1 MDSFDDIRSY
11 RQADYQAAMTRLW
24 NQPQF
29 LSLLPKV
36 PFVKDAA
43 QLREQALAL
52 PSLQAFHEHVI
63 IPLLS
68 QLSAIGTSSLS
79 QDGLENLDK
88 SRGYL
93 FISNH
98 RDIIMDSIQ
107 LNCLMCRRGMEPSET
122 AIGDNLLIQPWI
134 ADLVRL
140 SKCFIVRRGLSVK
153 EQMTASRQ
161 LSAYIRDSVC
171 QRGQSIWLAQREGR
185 AKTSDDRTQ
194 KSILK
199 MLIMSGS
206 GNILSD
212 LASLNPVALSIS
224 YEYDPCDYLKAKE
237 LQLKRDRPDFHKKP
251 EDDLL
256 SMTTG
261 IMGAKGRV
269 HYHASPCLGGELL
282 KLDGTLPKNEL
293 LEQVTTL
300 LDRQIHAGYRL
311 YPANYAA
318 LELLSRLPGHEEL
331 AASEAST
338 GQPGC
343 TAEEKRLFED
353 YIERQVARIDLPD
366 SEKDSRFLREKL
378 LEMYANPLIN
388 YNKTTI

>member
-1 MDSFDDIRSY
+1 MDAFDNIRSY
-11 RQADYQAAMTRLW
+11 RQADYQAAMSRLW
-24 NQPQF
+24 NQPHF
-29 LSLLPKV
+29 LSLLPRV

-43 QLREQALAL
+43 QLREQALSL
-52 PSLQAFHEHVI
+52 PTLQAFQQAFI
-63 IPLLS
+63 IPLLG
-68 QLSAIGTSSLS
+68 QLSAIGTNNLS
-79 QDGLENLDK
+79 QDGLDKLDK

-107 LNCLMCRRGMEPSET
+107 LNHLLCGVGMEPSET

-140 SKCFIVRRGLSVK
+140 SKCFIVRRGLSIK

-161 LSAYIRDSVC
+161 LSAYIRDSIC

-194 KSILK
+194 KSIIK

-206 GNILSD
+206 GNILND

-261 IMGAKGRV
+261 IMSAKGRV
-269 HYHASPCLGGELL
+269 HYHASPCLDKALL
-282 KLDGTLPKNEL
+282 QLDGQLPRNEL
-293 LEQVTTL
+293 LEQVTAL
-300 LDRQIHAGYRL
+300 LDREIHAGYRL
-311 YPANYAA
+311 YPGNHAA
-318 LELLSRLPGHEEL
+318 LELLSRLPGHEDL
-331 AASEAST
+331 AVMAEKAPCPS
-338 GQPGC
+338 
-343 TAEEKRLFED
+343 EEKRLFEE

-366 SEKDSRFLREKL
+366 SEKDSGFLREKL

>member
-1 MDSFDDIRSY
+1 MDAFDDIRSY
-11 RQADYQAAMTRLW
+11 RQADYQAAMSRLW
-24 NQPQF
+24 NQPHF
-29 LSLLPKV
+29 LSLLPRV

-43 QLREQALAL
+43 QLREQALSL
-52 PSLQAFHEHVI
+52 PTLQAFQQAFI
-63 IPLLS
+63 IPLLG
-68 QLSAIGTSSLS
+68 QLSAIGTNNLS
-79 QDGLENLDK
+79 QDGLDKLDK

-107 LNCLMCRRGMEPSET
+107 LNHLLCGVGMEPSET

-140 SKCFIVRRGLSVK
+140 SKCFIVRRGLSIK

-161 LSAYIRDSVC
+161 LSAYIRDSIC

-194 KSILK
+194 KSIIK

-206 GNILSD
+206 GNILND

-269 HYHASPCLGGELL
+269 HYHASPCLDKALL
-282 KLDGTLPKNEL
+282 QLDGQLPRNEL
-293 LEQVTTL
+293 LEQVTAL
-300 LDRQIHAGYRL
+300 LDREIHSGYRL
-311 YPANYAA
+311 YPGNHAA
-318 LELLSRLPGHEEL
+318 LELLSRLPGHEDL
-331 AASEAST
+331 AVMAEKAPCPS
-338 GQPGC
+338 
-343 TAEEKRLFED
+343 EEKRLFEE

-366 SEKDSRFLREKL
+366 SEKDSGFLREKL

>member
-1 MDSFDDIRSY
+1 MNAFDDIRSY
-11 RQADYQAAMTRLW
+11 GQADYQAAMTRLW
-24 NQPQF
+24 NQPRF

-36 PFVKDAA
+36 PFVEDAA
-43 QLREQALAL
+43 HVREQALGL
-52 PSLQAFHEHVI
+52 PSLEAFQRAFIV
-63 IPLLS
+63 PLLG
-68 QLSAIGTSSLS
+68 QLSAIGTDALS
-79 QDGLENLDK
+79 QDGLDRLDK
-88 SRGYL
+88 GRGYL

-107 LNCLMCRRGMEPSET
+107 LNHLLCSLGMEPGET
-122 AIGDNLLIQPWI
+122 AIGDNLLIEPWI

-153 EQMTASRQ
+153 EQLTASRQ
-161 LSAYIRDSVC
+161 LSAYIRDSIGR
-171 QRGQSIWLAQREGR
+171 RGQSIWLAQREGR

-194 KSILK
+194 KSIIK

-206 GNILSD
+206 GNILND
-212 LASLNPVALSIS
+212 LASLNPVALSLS

-269 HYHASPCLGGELL
+269 HYHASPCLDKALL
-282 KLDGTLPKNEL
+282 QLDGQLPRNEL
-293 LEQVTTL
+293 LEQVAAL
-300 LDRQIHAGYRL
+300 LDREIHAGYRL

-318 LELLSRLPGHEEL
+318 LELLCRLPGHEAL
-331 AASEAST
+331 AAEA
-338 GQPGC
+338 GKRPCPAG
-343 TAEEKRLFED
+343 EKRLFED
-353 YIERQVARIDLPD
+353 YIERQLARIDLPD
-366 SEKDSRFLREKL
+366 SEKDSGFLREKL

-388 YNKTTI
+388 YNRTTI

>member
-1 MDSFDDIRSY
+1 MDAFDDIRSY
-11 RQADYQAAMTRLW
+11 RQADYQAAMSRLW
-24 NQPQF
+24 NQPHF
-29 LSLLPKV
+29 LSLLPRV

-43 QLREQALAL
+43 QLREQALSL
-52 PSLQAFHEHVI
+52 PTLQAFQQAFI
-63 IPLLS
+63 IPLLG
-68 QLSAIGTSSLS
+68 QLSAIGTNNLS
-79 QDGLENLDK
+79 QDGLDKLDK

-107 LNCLMCRRGMEPSET
+107 LNHLLCGVGMEPSET

-140 SKCFIVRRGLSVK
+140 SKCFIVRRGLSIK

-161 LSAYIRDSVC
+161 LSAYIRDSIR

-194 KSILK
+194 KSIIK

-206 GNILSD
+206 GNILND

-269 HYHASPCLGGELL
+269 HYHASPCLDKALL
-282 KLDGTLPKNEL
+282 QLDGQLPRNEL
-293 LEQVTTL
+293 LEQVTAL
-300 LDRQIHAGYRL
+300 LDREIHAGYRL
-311 YPANYAA
+311 YPGNHAA
-318 LELLSRLPGHEEL
+318 LELLSRLPGHEDL
-331 AASEAST
+331 AVMAEKAPCPS
-338 GQPGC
+338 
-343 TAEEKRLFED
+343 EEKRLFEE

-366 SEKDSRFLREKL
+366 SEKDSGFLREKL

>member
-1 MDSFDDIRSY
+1 MDAFDDIRSY
-11 RQADYQAAMTRLW
+11 RQADYQAAMSRLW
-24 NQPQF
+24 NQPHF
-29 LSLLPKV
+29 LSLLPRV

-43 QLREQALAL
+43 QLREQALSL
-52 PSLQAFHEHVI
+52 PTLQAFQQAFI
-63 IPLLS
+63 IPLLG
-68 QLSAIGTSSLS
+68 QLSAIGTNNLS
-79 QDGLENLDK
+79 QDGLDKLDK

-107 LNCLMCRRGMEPSET
+107 LNHLLCGVGMEPSET

-140 SKCFIVRRGLSVK
+140 SKCFIVRRGLSIK

-161 LSAYIRDSVC
+161 LSAYIRDSIC

-194 KSILK
+194 KSIIK

-206 GNILSD
+206 GNILND

-269 HYHASPCLGGELL
+269 HYHASPCLDKALL
-282 KLDGTLPKNEL
+282 QLDGQLPRNEL
-293 LEQVTTL
+293 LEQVTAL
-300 LDRQIHAGYRL
+300 LDREIHAGYRL
-311 YPANYAA
+311 YPGNHAA
-318 LELLSRLPGHEEL
+318 LELLSRLPGHEDL
-331 AASEAST
+331 AVMAEKAPCPS
-338 GQPGC
+338 
-343 TAEEKRLFED
+343 EEKRLFEE

-366 SEKDSRFLREKL
+366 SEKDSGFLREKL

>member
-36 PFVKDAA
+36 PFVKDADK
-43 QLREQALAL
+43 LREQALAL

-63 IPLLS
+63 IPLLG
-68 QLSAIGTSSLS
+68 QLSAIGTGSLS

-107 LNCLMCRRGMEPSET
+107 LNCLMCRQGMEPSET

-199 MLIMSGS
+199 
-206 GNILSD
+206 
-212 LASLNPVALSIS
+212 
-224 YEYDPCDYLKAKE
+224 
-237 LQLKRDRPDFHKKP
+237 QLRR
-251 EDDLL
+251 
-256 SMTTG
+256 
-261 IMGAKGRV
+261 
-269 HYHASPCLGGELL
+269 
-282 KLDGTLPKNEL
+282 
-293 LEQVTTL
+293 
-300 LDRQIHAGYRL
+300 
-311 YPANYAA
+311 
-318 LELLSRLPGHEEL
+318 
-331 AASEAST
+331 
-338 GQPGC
+338 
-343 TAEEKRLFED
+343 
-353 YIERQVARIDLPD
+353 
-366 SEKDSRFLREKL
+366 
-378 LEMYANPLIN
+378 
-388 YNKTTI
+388 YNG

>member
-1 MDSFDDIRSY
+1 MDAFDDIRSY
-11 RQADYQAAMTRLW
+11 READYQAAMSRLW
-24 NQPQF
+24 NQPHF
-29 LSLLPKV
+29 LSLLPRV

-43 QLREQALAL
+43 QLREQALSL
-52 PSLQAFHEHVI
+52 PTLQAFQQAFI
-63 IPLLS
+63 IPLLG
-68 QLSAIGTSSLS
+68 QLSAIGTNNLS
-79 QDGLENLDK
+79 QDGLDKLDK

-107 LNCLMCRRGMEPSET
+107 LNHLLCGVGMEPSET

-140 SKCFIVRRGLSVK
+140 SKCFIVRRGLSIK

-161 LSAYIRDSVC
+161 LSAYIRDSIC

-194 KSILK
+194 KSIIK

-206 GNILSD
+206 GNILND

-261 IMGAKGRV
+261 IMGAKGQV
-269 HYHASPCLGGELL
+269 HYHASPCLDKALL
-282 KLDGTLPKNEL
+282 QLDGQLPRNEL
-293 LEQVTTL
+293 LEQVTAL
-300 LDRQIHAGYRL
+300 LDREIHAGYRL
-311 YPANYAA
+311 YPGNHAA
-318 LELLSRLPGHEEL
+318 LELLSRLPGHEDL
-331 AASEAST
+331 AVMADKAPCPS
-338 GQPGC
+338 
-343 TAEEKRLFED
+343 EEKRLFEE

-366 SEKDSRFLREKL
+366 SEKDSGFLREKL